1 MAPRERAGH
10 SPALGALGTNRS
22 PRVWLA
28 KDPVAGLPDAGQLP
42 IPRKGVGADRTL
54 PHRFYACGIEKV

>member
-1 MAPRERAGH
+1 MAPREQAGH

-22 PRVWLA
+22 PRVSAA
-28 KDPVAGLPDAGQLP
+28 KDLVAGLPDACHLP
-42 IPRKGVGADRTL
+42 MPRKGVGANRTL